1 MTILGSATYELKA
14 DNTQLNRGLA
24 KAEQSTTA
32 SMQRIGKRMTVAL
45 TAPIVAG
52 ATGLFKIVESYDQ
65 ARRALVFS
73 TGASGKGL
81 DGLMSSF
88 RKINGV
94 VDASMSDISKSL
106 GGFNTILGLTGPAL
120 EQASRNALILG
131 LDSRLVARGM
141 QVFSVKAKDAALFVD
156 QLGVVARATGI
167 PINELATNLRE
178 YGPVLKNA
186 GFEAGEAAAF
196 LGSLDKA
203 GINASRIFPG
213 LNMTLRKLAEEG
225 VPDLKAALFGQIEAI
240 RTATSDTEALAMATE
255 FFGAEGAQRLV
266 VAIKNNVFQYG
277 ELERAM
283 ADAKGQT
290 VALDVENRTMGQ
302 TIKLI
307 TAQVREQIAFGW
319 KKLSPQVQ
327 IAIGVLAALLAVM
340 GPLLLA
346 IGFLTPGLIAFFK
359 VFSLAGLL
367 TFGKFALIALAIAAL
382 VAAIVWLVLNWDEAV
397 ARFKALPLWAK
408 IAAGA
413 ITLFLL
419 PAFVKLI
426 AMMGLTLARFILLKV
441 RWIAAQAV
449 WLATS
454 LVRFAVWSATSLATF
469 ATWVATSLVR
479 FAVWS
484 ATSLATFVLWIA
496 RTLAMFMT
504 WALSMVVRW
513 MIALGPVAWL
523 ILGIAALG
531 AAAVLL
537 MMNWESID
545 ARWQQLWD
553 GLKVKAVGVLNDI
566 IDKINDLIRIWNTIP
581 VLPGIGEIG
590 KVNPDSIGTPSL
602 ETALNILGSFAGP
615 GGSLLSG
622 VGLGMGSLL
631 KKGAGLLGGTGGGT
645 QESPERWGI
654 PGLAKGGIVTGPTF
668 ARLGEEGTE
677 VVLPLDKLG
686 KGMGGGLTIIFQGD
700 VYGFEDFQDRVRD
713 ATDEQLRRGVI
724 LGAT

>member
-1 MTILGSATYELKA
+1 MAILGSATYKLES

-52 ATGLFKIVESYDQ
+52 AAGLFKIVESYDQ

-81 DGLMSSF
+81 DGLMASF
-88 RKINGV
+88 RKINGI

-106 GGFNTILGLTGPAL
+106 GDFHTILGLTGPAL
-120 EQASRNALILG
+120 EEASRNALILG

-213 LNMTLRKLAEEG
+213 LNMTLRRLAEEG

-240 RTATSDTEALAMATE
+240 RTATSDTKALALATE

-266 VAIKNNVFQYG
+266 VAIKNNVFQYE

-283 ADAKGQT
+283 HAAKGQT
-290 VALDVENRTMGQ
+290 VALDQETLTLGQ
-302 TIKLI
+302 RIKLI
-307 TAQVREQIAFGW
+307 TAEVREQIAFGW
-319 KKLSPQVQ
+319 NKLSPVVQ
-327 IAIGVLAALLAVM
+327 IVIMVLGALIAIL
-340 GPLLLA
+340 GPLMLA
-346 IGFLTPGLIAFFK
+346 IGFLTPGLISFFK
-359 VFSLAGLL
+359 LFSLAGLL

-382 VAAIVWLVLNWDEAV
+382 VVAIIWLVHNWDEVV

-426 AMMGLTLARFILLKV
+426 AMMGLTLARFVLFKV

-469 ATWVATSLVR
+469 ATWIATSLVR

-484 ATSLATFVLWIA
+484 ATSLATFAVWIA
-496 RTLAMFMT
+496 RTLVMFMT
-504 WALSMVVRW
+504 WAKAMVVRW
-513 MIALGPVAWL
+513 LIALGPLGL
-523 ILGIAALG
+523 IIAGVAALG
-531 AAAVLL
+531 GAAVLL
-537 MMNWESID
+537 MMNWDSID
-545 ARWQQLWD
+545 TRWRQLWD
-553 GLKVKAVGVLNDI
+553 GLKDKAVGVMNAI
-566 IDKINDLIRIWNTIP
+566 IEKINALIRAWNSIP
-581 VLPGIGEIG
+581 VVPDVGEIG
-590 KVNPDSIGTPSL
+590 KINPNSIGTPTL
-602 ETALNILGSFAGP
+602 ESALNFAGGAF
-615 GGSLLSG
+615 GGPLLQLVG
-622 VGLGMGSLL
+622 GGGLGTLL

-713 ATDEQLRRGVI
+713 TVDEEVRRGVVF
-724 LGAT
+724 GTT